1 MRKEKILK
9 KIFTAFTEIFV
20 LSCKVSAHS
29 SQTNKNNDP
38 NETNEIN
45 QIDQTDQLNE
55 RNENMTSEDVTPE
68 PSRIFFPLDRCLLN
82 G

>member
-45 QIDQTDQLNE
+45 QINQTDEIDQK
-55 RNENMTSEDVTPE
+55 SDK
-68 PSRIFFPLDRCLLN
+68 
-82 G
+82 